1 MSSINSVK
9 KLQILY
15 FQYKKKKKKQSKNG
29 EKMWLDTG
37 IYIYYQLSVS
47 AMVFC
52 LPGL

>member
-15 FQYKKKKKKQSKNG
+15 FQQKKKKKKQSKNG

-37 IYIYYQLSVS
+37 IYIYY
-47 AMVFC
+47 
-52 LPGL
+52 

>member
-15 FQYKKKKKKQSKNG
+15 FQQKKKKKQSKNG

-37 IYIYYQLSVS
+37 IYIYY
-47 AMVFC
+47 
-52 LPGL
+52 

>member
-15 FQYKKKKKKQSKNG
+15 FQQKKKKKKQSKNG